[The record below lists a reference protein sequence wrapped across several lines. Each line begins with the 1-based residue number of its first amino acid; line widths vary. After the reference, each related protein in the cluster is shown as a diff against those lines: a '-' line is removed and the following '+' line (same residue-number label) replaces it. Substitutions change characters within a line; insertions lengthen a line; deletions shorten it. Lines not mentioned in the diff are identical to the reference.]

1 MAGNEQKVSIM
12 SHFDTEDKVAAG
24 GQSTKVAPRTSMVGI
39 KQEITEE
46 TDTHEEDEIACL
58 QAAKQFEQEQNEGR
72 VNVDMNS
79 LDDAEKKAAVE
90 AVVKYRAEKEKAEL
104 KRKNENLQR
113 AKKIKKL
120 RTQQSALLDIRTG
133 LENRLQTVLE
143 DEAKNEAELQR
154 ELKQLPEQK

>member
-1 MAGNEQKVSIM
+1 MFSLR
-12 SHFDTEDKVAAG
+12 HFKPSLRRG
-24 GQSTKVAPRTSMVGI
+24 
-39 KQEITEE
+39 
-46 TDTHEEDEIACL
+46 
-58 QAAKQFEQEQNEGR
+58 AKQFEQQQNEGR

-79 LDDAEKKAAVE
+79 LDDVEKKAAVE

-143 DEAKNEAELQR
+143 DQAKNEAELQR